1 MSTPVFPER
10 ASAQGRDAGA
20 RFVSPS
26 ADFPVSSQ
34 SQTFPALQSFR
45 VSGPAPKSSPSCAPV
60 ASCHMRLSRYEQ
72 ARFLHPKKGA
82 CLGGMRFRSDAE
94 GVPKVFGIPSRGAP
108 LGTSFGSPPGTFRAA
123 RQDAAQRDTAPVTV
137 SSPSISSVVPLA
149 IAQPMCFETFPC
161 VTVLYPFPGSWA
173 HAGSN

>member
-1 MSTPVFPER
+1 MVPWRVPCHVPWHVHWR
-10 ASAQGRDAGA
+10 VAWH
-20 RFVSPS
+20 VPCHVV
-26 ADFPVSSQ
+26 PC
-34 SQTFPALQSFR
+34 AL
-45 VSGPAPKSSPSCAPV
+45 V

-173 HAGSN
+173 HAGLRPNSCG